1 MPKHIL
7 FGATAAFVIALAGAA
22 HAQDTDM
29 SEPAMTDPAMTQE
42 EMSDAVMDAAED
54 TMEAAEDTMEA
65 AKEMQDDA
73 MDGDTMMEPSV
84 EPVMEDEPLMEM
96 PPAPVMDTA
105 PATSVKVA
113 CPEGT
118 TAQPDGTCMV
128 TGDWDGE

>member
-7 FGATAAFVIALAGAA
+7 FGATAAFVIALTGAA

-65 AKEMQDDA
+65 AKEMQDDVMDDDAA
-73 MDGDTMMEPSV
+73 M

-105 PATSVKVA
+105 PAPSQSITVA